1 LTGTEAWL
9 AEQWAAILG
18 TSVGGPDDDFFGHGG
33 GSLSAAQLV
42 SALRERSPSIT
53 VADVYANPRLADL
66 AGVLDAAGPAA
77 AVLTRTVRPVPR
89 LSQAVQLAVTAV
101 VSTLAGLRWL
111 TVLATANNL
120 VAHARRYDWAPTASW
135 WWVGLGW
142 LLFLSPLGRM
152 AIAAAGAR
160 LLLFRVGPG
169 DYPRGGSVHLRL
181 WSAERLADAVDPAN
195 LAGAPWIAYYARA
208 LGAKVGPG
216 VTLHAVPPITGM
228 LELGRGSSVEP
239 EVDLAGYW
247 LDGDLLRIGR
257 ITVGAGATVRSRST
271 LGPGAEIGRNAE
283 IAHGSWVNGPVP
295 DGESWAGSPA
305 VGLRRAV
312 HDWPPAPPRKPW
324 WLAGYGLTSVA
335 FWLLP
340 AVAGLPPVWW
350 AYHCL
355 GDARTLRTAAGRLFA
370 AVPVVAIGWLVCY
383 ALLTVLVVRLLG
395 TGLRAGY
402 HPVRSRLGWQVWA
415 TERILDS
422 ARSLLFPLY
431 SSLITPTW
439 LRLLGADIG
448 RGVEASTVLLLPR
461 MTTVGDGAFLAD
473 DTMVA
478 SYELA
483 GGYLRVQ
490 PVKIGKRAF
499 LGNSGTAGPGR
510 SVPKNALV
518 AVLSAAP
525 DKARKGSSWL
535 GSPPVQ
541 LRRSANLAD
550 VGRTFAPPLRLRVAR
565 ALIELCRLAAVIC
578 TAGIGLAVLLCLQAL
593 AGEFGYAVAAASGG
607 LVLLAAGLLAGL
619 VSCAAKWLLV
629 GRTRA
634 VQYPLWSAFVWRNE
648 VVDSFVELVAAPW
661 FARAAT
667 GTAVLNLWLRCLG
680 SRIGRGAWLET
691 YWLPEADLI
700 GIGAGAS
707 VNRGC
712 VLQTH
717 LFHDRILQMD
727 TVLLGDGATLGPH
740 GVILPGASIGSGTT
754 VGPSSLVMRAD
765 AVPAHSRWIGNP
777 IAPWAQR

>member
-1 LTGTEAWL
+1 EAGT
-9 AEQWAAILG
+9 
-18 TSVGGPDDDFFGHGG
+18 D
-33 GSLSAAQLV
+33 
-42 SALRERSPSIT
+42 
-53 VADVYANPRLADL
+53 
-66 AGVLDAAGPAA
+66 PAA
-77 AVLTRTVRPVPR
+77 EAVTRTVRPVSR
-89 LSQAVQLAVTAV
+89 AAQGVQLAVTVV

-111 TVLATANNL
+111 TVLATANNVL
-120 VAHARRYDWAPTASW
+120 TRSHRFDWAPTASW

-142 LLFLSPLGRM
+142 LLFLSPPGRM
-152 AIAAAGAR
+152 GIAAAGAR
-160 LLLFRVGPG
+160 LLLWRVVPG

-181 WSAERLADAVDPAN
+181 WSAERLADAVDAAN

-208 LGAKVGPG
+208 LGATVGPG

-228 LELGRGSSVEP
+228 LTMGRDSSVEP

-247 LDGDLLRIGR
+247 LDGDVLRLGR
-257 ITVGAGATVRSRST
+257 VTIGAGATVRSRST
-271 LGPGAEIGRNAE
+271 LGPGAEIGRGAE
-283 IAHGSWVNGPVP
+283 VGHGSWVSGPVP
-295 DGESWAGSPA
+295 DGEAWAGSPA
-305 VGLRRAV
+305 VRRGRAA
-312 HDWPPAPPRKPW
+312 HDWPPAPPRRPW
-324 WLAGYGLTSVA
+324 WLAGYGLTSLV

-340 AVAGLPPVWW
+340 ALAGLPALWW
-350 AYHCL
+350 ARRSL
-355 GDARTLRTAAGRLFA
+355 GDAGDLGTAAGRLLL
-370 AVPVVAIGWLVCY
+370 AVPVAAIGWLACY
-383 ALLTVLVVRLLG
+383 ALLTVLVIRLLG
-395 TGLRAGY
+395 TGLRAGH

-431 SSLITPTW
+431 SSLVTPAW
-439 LRLLGADIG
+439 LRLLGAEVG
-448 RGVEASTVLLLPR
+448 QGVEASTVLLLPK

-473 DTMVA
+473 DTMVG
-478 SYELA
+478 SYEL
-483 GGYLRVQ
+483 GGGHLRIERA
-490 PVKIGKRAF
+490 KIGKRAF

-550 VGRTFAPPLRLRVAR
+550 LSRTFSPPASLRVAR
-565 ALIELCRLAAVIC
+565 ALIELCRLTAVIC
-578 TAGIGLAVLLCLQAL
+578 TAAIGLAVLLCLQAL
-593 AGEFGYAVAAASGG
+593 AGRLGFGAAAALGG
-607 LVLLAAGLLAGL
+607 LVLLAAGAVAGA
-619 VSCAAKWLLV
+619 VTCAAKWILV
-629 GRTRA
+629 GRTRTESH
-634 VQYPLWSAFVWRNE
+634 PLWSSFVWRNE

-667 GTAVLNLWLRCLG
+667 GTAVLTLWLRCLG

-700 GIGAGAS
+700 EIGPGAA

-727 TVLLGDGATLGPH
+727 TVRLGDGATLGPH
-740 GVILPGASIGSGTT
+740 GVILPGASIGSGAT
-754 VGPSSLVMRAD
+754 VGPASLVMRGE
-765 AVPAHSRWIGNP
+765 AVPTSSRWIGNP
-777 IAPWAQR
+777 ISPWTRR